1 MVTIG
6 VIRNPLLSGSGG
18 GNCEPIPYLQLRVIA
33 RGEQGG
39 VPNVHD
45 DEYFKLPND
54 VVEGYKDALF
64 YWESARFIGGTQDD
78 RNNYTPLVEIELDEE
93 YIPTVVVPPSPTINF
108 GSVSCR
114 SLGNCNDN
122 STCAVKF
129 PITTSNAPAGSYIE
143 MIQTAS
149 TSASATLNN
158 DSGVF
163 SITYQETTAVG
174 ASVNFTLYLKNS
186 LGETI
191 ATSLQT
197 ITHQSYWSMIAN
209 CTVDYNGASFNITGR
224 AAQNA
229 NEEFVNVAV
238 IGNPNEIIS
247 YACLLN
253 KGTNGLSVFTIEQVE
268 KNTTVNVNK
277 LTDSTGT
284 ITLPSNGILNLI
296 FRMVAN
302 VPTNENPNTTSCNF
316 LFKNY
321 AGTQVLLNDG
331 SFTMT
336 NQKAGVIAP
345 VQTYTS
351 FGTYRKDDPCG
362 TDFEIFTNDATGRF
376 YYQIAGTY
384 YLADPYSWFQY
395 DRPENGEYIWVL
407 QVFVGDS
414 TYSGGEQSGTCS
426 GAILQTSYY
435 KAGDYP
441 EYSQNGEANWG
452 EIVYLDINGISQ
464 IAALPPNSMV
474 NNEVVEGPCVPVN
487 HYGIISITNAVTCNF

>member
-6 VIRNPLLSGSGG
+6 VIRNPLLTGG
-18 GNCEPIPYLQLRVIA
+18 GNCAPIPYLQLRVIA

-54 VVEGYKDALF
+54 VVEGYKDAFF
-64 YWESARFIGGTQDD
+64 YWEAARFKGGTQDHRD
-78 RNNYTPLVEIELDEE
+78 NYTPLVEIELDEE
-93 YIPTVVVPPSPTINF
+93 YVPPVVVPPSPTINF
-108 GSVSCR
+108 GTVSCR
-114 SLGNCNDN
+114 SLGNCSDN

-129 PITTSNAPAGSYIE
+129 PITTSNAPADSYIE

-149 TSASATLNN
+149 TSASVTLNN

-174 ASVNFTLYLKNS
+174 ASVNFTLYLKDS
-186 LGETI
+186 LGVTI
-191 ATSLQT
+191 ATSEQT

-209 CTVDYNGASFNITGR
+209 CTVEYNGASFNITGR
-224 AAQNA
+224 AIENA

-253 KGTNGLSVFTIEQVE
+253 TGTNGLSVFTIEQVE
-268 KNTTVNVNK
+268 KATTINVNK

-302 VPTNENPNTTSCNF
+302 VPNNATANTTSCNF

-321 AGTQVLLNDG
+321 TGTHVLLNDG
-331 SFTMT
+331 NFSMV
-336 NQKAGVIAP
+336 NQKAGIAP
-345 VQTYTS
+345 STAIILQGAIIEQELCNGYTS
-351 FGTYRKDDPCG
+351 IKVTPTGNVRIEIIG
-362 TDFEIFTNDATGRF
+362 SFEGPATFLNASSMLESSG
-376 YYQIAGTY
+376 YIAVDHYWNEVINNETTY
-384 YLADPYSWFQY
+384 YFGIDAAKS
-395 DRPENGEYIWVL
+395 
-407 QVFVGDS
+407 
-414 TYSGGEQSGTCS
+414 SGGTFN
-426 GAILQTSYY
+426 ILTSYITLLV
-435 KAGDYP
+435 KDIN
-441 EYSQNGEANWG
+441 SG
-452 EIVYLDINGISQ
+452 EILRSFNYIREHIDELCIN
-464 IAALPPNSMV
+464 N
-474 NNEVVEGPCVPVN
+474 
-487 HYGIISITNAVTCNF
+487 T